1 MPGRIIVPGLAF
13 DMRIK
18 IPMPPERIFD
28 IGNGLIQFAP
38 DGDFNQFLDDRFL
51 NEGDPL
57 FNPEHVHLTAATIGF
72 LWTNVGNKRRGRR
85 VAGEAE
91 MPERYKGMRA
101 GTWTVA
107 ALEYQLTEWFGTVP
121 TFKIVFNAEL
131 WRDNDDVGRLALLE
145 HELYH
150 CGQAVDEFGLP
161 KFSKSGLP
169 KFRIR
174 GHDIEEFT
182 SVVRRYGIEAT
193 GQDRVDFVA
202 AAAAEP
208 EVSRVAIANLCGTCL
223 V

>member
-1 MPGRIIVPGLAF
+1 MSNVIRIPTPLRVTIPTPPPNLF
-13 DMRIK
+13 D
-18 IPMPPERIFD
+18 
-28 IGNGLIQFAP
+28 GNPLIRFAP
-38 DGDFNQFLDDRFL
+38 DRTFNRLLSEHLL
-51 NEGDPL
+51 NEDDEL
-57 FNPEHVHLTAATIGF
+57 FNPEHIHLAAATIGF
-72 LWTNVGNKRRGRR
+72 LWTNVANKRRGRR

-107 ALEYQLTEWFGTVP
+107 ALEYQLTKWFGAVP
-121 TFKIVFNAEL
+121 TFKIVFDAEL
-131 WRDNDDVGRLALLE
+131 WYQSDDVGRLALLE